1 MAKFQGREMDPTRPA
16 PAGDASFLWV
26 FSGYFLD
33 FFWVLLG
40 LWKGLLVG
48 GQRQSARPGQ
58 PGLCALA
65 SWEVA
70 IVRVSYAYWDFL
82 GDWEVGIKYVK

>member
-16 PAGDASFLWV
+16 PAGDASFLWA

-33 FFWVLLG
+33 FFG
-40 LWKGLLVG
+40 SFGTCGCLLVG

-58 PGLCALA
+58 AGAVCFGVVG
-65 SWEVA
+65 S
-70 IVRVSYAYWDFL
+70 
-82 GDWEVGIKYVK
+82 GDSTC